1 MIVVMGKQLSE
12 NNNLEKDRIFKV
24 SSKFGA

>member
-12 NNNLEKDRIFKV
+12 NNNLEKDGIFKV